1 MILRNQINLNG
12 LFDSLKTCVEC
23 FLNIG
28 IFRLPFLFIYFD
40 SNGLSEAE
48 LFSGPQA
55 TQTEIGYQRRDG
67 ISDAGLAHFQKA
79 YPGEK
84 INKEDLFY
92 YIYGLLH
99 SPDYRARY
107 ADNLSKEL
115 PRIPAVK
122 GAEPFWAFSRAGRQ
136 LADLHLNYESV
147 QPHPV
152 TLDTGKPIQAL
163 GPKEYRVVKMKFG
176 KSKDPATGKTLADK
190 TTIIY
195 NPHITLRDIPL
206 EAYTYIVNG
215 KPAIEWVMERQSV
228 TTDKSSQITNDAN
241 HYATET
247 LQNPKYPLELLQR
260 IITVS
265 LETMKVVD
273 GLPGMS
279 LNE

>member
-1 MILRNQINLNG
+1 MFG
-12 LFDSLKTCVEC
+12 LFYGASFKISLT
-23 FLNIG
+23 FLNI
-28 IFRLPFLFIYFD
+28 FRSVSVICYIED
-40 SNGLSEAE
+40 
-48 LFSGPQA
+48 LFSGTQA
-55 TQTEIGYQRRDG
+55 TRTETGYKRRDG
-67 ISDAGLAHFQKA
+67 ISDAGLAHFRKA
-79 YPGEK
+79 YPGET
-84 INKEDLFY
+84 ISKEDLFY

-122 GAEPFWAFSRAGRQ
+122 GAEAFWTFSRAGHQ

-152 TLDTGKPIQAL
+152 TLDTGKKAL
-163 GPKEYRVVKMKFG
+163 KDLQPSDYRVTKMRFG
-176 KSKDPATGKTLADK
+176 KTKDPETGKTLADK
-190 TTIIY
+190 TTILY

-228 TTDKSSQITNDAN
+228 TTDKSSHITNDAN

-265 LETMKVVD
+265 LETMKVVG
-273 GLPGMS
+273 GLPG
-279 LNE
+279 LCV